1 MYIENRHISREDP
14 LCVCSKM
21 NINSLVLRTSNHLLK
36 ISSRLKKM
44 LVKLKLF
51 KKASVKV
58 RKKILKNCNKT
69 LLCFIRECAK
79 NVLKG
84 KVPLSN
90 PQKSRLSRFKKKL
103 RHLASKKT
111 LVKVKKK
118 IVQSGGFLGVLL
130 TPVLSFL
137 GLLLLNNNA

>member
-1 MYIENRHISREDP
+1 
-14 LCVCSKM
+14 M
-21 NINSLVLRTSNHLLK
+21 NINSRIQRSSNHFLK
-36 ISSRLKKM
+36 MSSRLKKM
-44 LVKLKLF
+44 FVKLKLL
-51 KKASVKV
+51 KKASAKV

-69 LLCFIRECAK
+69 LLCCICECAK

-90 PQKSRLSRFKKKL
+90 PQKSRLSRFKNKL

-118 IVQSGGFLGVLL
+118 IVQSGGFLGALL

-137 GLLLLNNNA
+137 GSLLLSNNNT

>member
-1 MYIENRHISREDP
+1 MYIENRHISRGDP

-21 NINSLVLRTSNHLLK
+21 NINSRVQRSSNHLPK
-36 ISSRLKKM
+36 MSSRLKKM
-44 LVKLKLF
+44 LVKLKLL

-58 RKKILKNCNKT
+58 RKKILKNCSKT
-69 LLCFIRECAK
+69 LLYCTCECAK

-84 KVPLSN
+84 KVPLSK

-103 RHLASKKT
+103 RRLVSMKT

-118 IVQSGGFLGVLL
+118 IGQSGGFL
-130 TPVLSFL
+130 
-137 GLLLLNNNA
+137 